1 MDFIGKSKIVLRLLT
16 KDVFN
21 KKKKQFSFLWSR
33 KAGMV
38 AEWLWLSGLY
48 VFVK

>member
-21 KKKKQFSFLWSR
+21 KKKKQFSFF
-33 KAGMV
+33 MV
-38 AEWLWLSGLY
+38 KKGWDGG
-48 VFVK
+48 